1 LPPPKVSVIAAS
13 HHFVVDMVADG
24 QCLGALW
31 AARLR
36 SYRGRLSLKILPVE
50 FPSPVAP
57 VRIVTLKDRTLSP
70 LASLFIDTAC
80 DMAKPLRATK

>member
-1 LPPPKVSVIAAS
+1 
-13 HHFVVDMVADG
+13 MVADG

-36 SYRGRLSLKILPVE
+36 SYRGRVRLKILPVE

-57 VRIVTLKDRTLSP
+57 VRILTLKDRTLSP
-70 LASLFIDTAC
+70 LANLFIDA
-80 DMAKPLRATK
+80 AREVGKSLAITK